1 MDWRGVFCV
10 SLSAAVFIL
19 SEWGRLFWNFG
30 RVSLF
35 VAVFRGS
42 ERIVV
47 ASVRRPGCNVL
58 HSEYNMAIKK
68 NIGKINL
75 KSSYAYLIEKKCE
88 GDEFTEE
95 EVRNIV
101 DSILDDEMPDYQ
113 LAALIMAIFFK
124 DMAAQET
131 AFFAD
136 EMIGT
141 GETLDLSNLSKPKVA
156 KYSTGGV
163 GDKTTMILSAI
174 GAACGVVIPSM
185 CSADEDFVVSV
196 HDKLSSIPGFKTK
209 LSLRDFE
216 KQLSTVGCAV
226 CEHDASISPVD
237 EKLFKMRQ
245 NTATIASLP
254 LITASV
260 LSKKFAVGSEGLVV
274 DVKWGNGSFIKDLEQ
289 AKQLARTITRVAR
302 VMKHRCVALVTD
314 MSQPLGNSVGM
325 GFEVLEAL
333 DFLRGNGAEDMK
345 ELVLK
350 LGMEILR
357 LAGVAGST
365 LSAKQAVERA
375 IEDGSA
381 YKKFLE
387 MIKSQGGAAAWLED
401 PSKYP
406 MPKHVRKLPAPKR
419 GYVHNINA
427 GQIARGVQ
435 ILSTSKSGK
444 VDPFVGVTEV
454 KKIGTQVK
462 QGEPLLMIHYND
474 ESNLDSAIDY
484 FRNAYRLAPR
494 RPSAST
500 IVVERV
506 A

>member
-1 MDWRGVFCV
+1 
-10 SLSAAVFIL
+10 
-19 SEWGRLFWNFG
+19 
-30 RVSLF
+30 
-35 VAVFRGS
+35 
-42 ERIVV
+42 
-47 ASVRRPGCNVL
+47 
-58 HSEYNMAIKK
+58 MAIRKI
-68 NIGKINL
+68 IGKSL
-75 KSSYAYLIEKKCE
+75 KPSYAYLIEKKCE
-88 GDEFTEE
+88 GGEFTED

-101 DSILDDEMPDYQ
+101 DSILEDEMPDYQ
-113 LAALIMAIFFK
+113 MAALIMAIFFK

-131 AFFAD
+131 AVFAD

-141 GETLDLSNLSKPKVA
+141 GETIDLSDITRPKVA

-163 GDKTTMILSAI
+163 GDKTSIILSAI
-174 GAACGVVIPSM
+174 GAACGVVVPGMS
-185 CSADEDFVVSV
+185 SADEDFVITV
-196 HDKLSSIPGFKTK
+196 HKKLSSIPGFKNK
-209 LSLRDFE
+209 LSLAEFH
-216 KQLSTVGCAV
+216 KQLANVGCAI
-226 CEHDASISPVD
+226 CEHDDSVSPVD
-237 EKLFKMRQ
+237 AKIYKMRQ

-260 LSKKFAVGSEGLVV
+260 LSKKFAVGSDGLVV
-274 DVKWGNGSFIKDLEQ
+274 DVKWGNGSYLHDIEQ

-325 GFEVLEAL
+325 GLEVLEAVE
-333 DFLRGNGAEDMK
+333 FLRGGGSDDMK

-365 LSAKQAVERA
+365 LSAKQSVERV
-375 IEDGSA
+375 IEDGTA

-387 MIKSQGGAAAWLED
+387 MVKAQGGAAPWLED
-401 PSKYP
+401 TSKYP

-435 ILSTSKSGK
+435 ILSMTKSGK
-444 VDPFVGVTEV
+444 IDPYVGVTEV
-454 KKIGTQVK
+454 KKVGTQVK

-474 ESNLDSAIDY
+474 ETNLDAAIDY
-484 FRNAYRLAPR
+484 LRNAYRLAPR
-494 RPSAST
+494 RPTPPT